1 MCKKI
6 RKNEDKAP
14 AFLILLT
21 LKLNLKEKNLPQ
33 TVRKERHGKQNI
45 FYKT

>member
-6 RKNEDKAP
+6 RKKADKPP

-21 LKLNLKEKNLPQ
+21 LKLNLKIKNLPQ
-33 TVRKERHGKQNI
+33 TVRKERHGKQSI
-45 FYKT
+45 YYKT